1 MLNQTNFG
9 GMLMIIV
16 TAMMHIKT
24 GKKEAF
30 ILEAKDLISSTRKEE
45 GCINYNLLAN
55 IEDENALVMLEQWKD
70 IESLNKHMKTDQF
83 LQFEVTIEPLL
94 AKGVDIRSYSVDG

>member
-1 MLNQTNFG
+1 
-9 GMLMIIV
+9 MIIV
-16 TAMMHIKT
+16 TAMIHIKT

-30 ILEAKDLISSTRKEE
+30 ILEAKDLISASRKED
-45 GCINYNLLAN
+45 GCINYNLLSN
-55 IEDENALVMLEQWKD
+55 IEDENALVMLEQWED
-70 IESLNKHMKTDQF
+70 IDSLKKHMKTNQF